1 MNHNIEERL
10 KQHYAEA
17 GISRKVY
24 EFGMKIETD
33 LKERFETID
42 QIAEYN
48 QLKVVHA
55 MQKARVN
62 TECFQYA
69 SGYGYNDFGRDT
81 PIFFI
86 RRMLWCVRRSLVEPM
101 PLLLPLPLIC
111 GQVMR

>member
-42 QIAEYN
+42 QIAEYTPWHDA
-48 QLKVVHA
+48 LPICLAKVW
-55 MQKARVN
+55 
-62 TECFQYA
+62 
-69 SGYGYNDFGRDT
+69 S
-81 PIFFI
+81 II
-86 RRMLWCVRRSLVEPM
+86 S
-101 PLLLPLPLIC
+101 
-111 GQVMR
+111 

>member
-42 QIAEYN
+42 QIAEI
-48 QLKVVHA
+48 
-55 MQKARVN
+55 
-62 TECFQYA
+62 
-69 SGYGYNDFGRDT
+69 GRAH
-81 PIFFI
+81 
-86 RRMLWCVRRSLVEPM
+86 V
-101 PLLLPLPLIC
+101 
-111 GQVMR
+111 

>member
-10 KQHYAEA
+10 KQHYEEA

-69 SGYGYNDFGRDT
+69 SGGIRWRRCT